1 MPLSYQELIEEIF
14 AHGGTFVRHGRSH
27 DQYASASGEPIW
39 VPRHRGDVP
48 KGLERKVFSSS
59 DWESRDLGGSNDV
72 RI

>member
-27 DQYASASGEPIW
+27 DQYASASGEPIGC
-39 VPRHRGDVP
+39 RGIEAMCP
-48 KGLERKVFSSS
+48 KVWNVRFSSSS